1 MKPYSRA
8 ERVSAAIQAAITNLL
23 SRKIQDPRL
32 EMVTISG
39 VKLSPDLSIA
49 TVYITV
55 FGNDKRKQDAMA
67 GIKKSK
73 GYIKKSIAP
82 KLGLKFMPELRF
94 FLDETFDRAARMD
107 ALIDAA
113 TKGYDREDGDP
124 ETTDGGDNEK

>member
-8 ERVSAAIQAAITNLL
+8 ERVSAAIQSAITELL

-32 EMVTISG
+32 EMVTVSG

-49 TVYITV
+49 TVYVTV
-55 FGNDKRKQDAMA
+55 FGDDKRKQDAMD
-67 GIKKSK
+67 GFKKSK

-82 KLGLKFMPELRF
+82 KLGLKFMPEFRF

-107 ALIDAA
+107 ALIDEA
-113 TKGYDREDGDP
+113 TKGYDRNDD
-124 ETTDGGDNEK
+124 DS